1 MDDQT
6 VRKTR
11 VALQGG
17 EFAHYLQLLIILRIS
32 WYLLPPCGYL
42 QLLNSNLSVSLFR
55 LIPSQNTKNFKFLL
69 VLSLALICWC
79 CLAGFHDYY
88 VLIMDLKSF
97 KNILLVLFNCPLFV
111 FHSNLSDINIAIT
124 VLFLFIFP
132 WCIFAQLF
140 IFNPFFSFASK
151 GKQGTI

>member
-1 MDDQT
+1 MWASEYFPNFLKSSLW
-6 VRKTR
+6 VF
-11 VALQGG
+11 VIV
-17 EFAHYLQLLIILRIS
+17 YLGMLDS
-32 WYLLPPCGYL
+32 
-42 QLLNSNLSVSLFR
+42 FR
-55 LIPSQNTKNFKFLL
+55 LRGFSDYSSVRLPQI
-69 VLSLALICWC
+69 LSFALICWC

-151 GKQGTI
+151 EKQGTI